1 MPGANLIV
9 CPKDLSIRLSTEK
22 YYEKLGYFECV
33 NTHLINPLID
43 LDINIKITI
52 LFRMAGTAAPS
63 AQPQHAT
70 APTYLLIHI
79 TLRLISVK
87 TILCMCENIDPAQK
101 GQARLKNNPYCVMHF
116 GGKWSRV
123 L

>member
-1 MPGANLIV
+1 MCKHI
-9 CPKDLSIRLSTEK
+9 
-22 YYEKLGYFECV
+22 
-33 NTHLINPLID
+33 HLINPLID

-101 GQARLKNNPYCVMHF
+101 GQARP
-116 GGKWSRV
+116 
-123 L
+123 